1 MDSVEEIF
9 FTKSK
14 YRDVQSSEDDTDTD
28 FNDIPDLEGERR
40 MQNFEVKLDILV
52 IFQMMICWRNLIGFV
67 CPVGQH
73 S

>member
-14 YRDVQSSEDDTDTD
+14 FREVQSSEDDTDTD
-28 FNDIPDLEGERR
+28 FNNIPDLEGERR

-52 IFQMMICWRNLIGFV
+52 IFQMMIC
-67 CPVGQH
+67 
-73 S
+73 